1 MLIKPPN
8 SYDLCGQASQFHV
21 YLLCLKA
28 CLAKCLKIFLI
39 VKALVGAFN
48 KEKALVC
55 RGLLLETV
63 YYLLHLNYVSVFR
76 CKYPPL
82 HAKLLNRGGGRWS
95 GRVAWLRWP
104 PPVKRADKSSSR
116 MHAALLFLPRNK
128 STDGPRRI
136 TLFILNRGLAK
147 RNTRPQIFNQVSIQ
161 N

>member
-1 MLIKPPN
+1 M
-8 SYDLCGQASQFHV
+8 
-21 YLLCLKA
+21 
-28 CLAKCLKIFLI
+28 
-39 VKALVGAFN
+39 
-48 KEKALVC
+48 
-55 RGLLLETV
+55 
-63 YYLLHLNYVSVFR
+63 SVFR

-161 N
+161 NWLCVIKASSCFPRFWSFVLRSCLSSWASNEVMMQNTNIPLMILSLWMRCLVGGD